1 MSLLVWLPLTK
12 DLTNYGTENV
22 EFTLTGLSTAFAV
35 NSAGKIGGCF
45 ERTASDGI
53 FYKSSKN
60 FNLDQDFSMF
70 CWAYI
75 STAGTSANGLISNHN
90 HATNSGTGITVKQI
104 SSTDFR
110 LSCNTGTGTER
121 TYHTYYGP
129 TNIINKWHHLGLT
142 YNKTKQ
148 QLLLWVDGK
157 IDYTLNNYAN
167 ASADN
172 PFTLF
177 CWSTGYNNGGY
188 HPKCKLNDVRLYDH
202 CLSSKEIKEIS
213 KGLIAHYPLRDRYAE
228 NTKNILLYPTPGNVY
243 TPAWDTALH
252 PNAIQVSNW
261 STGYNSGVS
270 TPTSGYHG
278 HWQIIDSIPT
288 MVFPDLNTQFST
300 AHRWLGISSNAS
312 SSNNLTSLI
321 GAGTTYTISFEARGS
336 IPGMAVQT
344 GLYYK
349 LTSTTG
355 KGFQDGQEKF
365 TLTTNWKRYSVTKT
379 LSISADASSPGQ
391 LYVYGHYNSIEG
403 TSFVRNLQIEI
414 KDHATPYTISTRD
427 MGIVQDCSGNGYD
440 LNFSNDAL
448 PFVNNSSRNDYC
460 VKITDGV
467 TNYLQNSSVY
477 FPYDAV
483 TMSCWFKTN
492 SGQAGGNNYHIPFS
506 SVSGHYE
513 ISVEGTTGKLRG
525 GFYVNNTR
533 YCSTTSGN
541 NICDG
546 LWHMLTLTYDGA
558 TIRRYLDGIE
568 VSGSSTAVTGALSG
582 GLKLLTLGH
591 YGTSEGYGNKNS
603 YMSDVRLYATALSA
617 EDILSLY
624 KTSATIDNQQ
634 NIFAY
639 DFVEEDTSKINKNG
653 IIDSLSFTNG
663 QELHDMK
670 IKILNDG
677 SCWARLFWHDVTT
690 EKVWFAS
697 HAESDLCLDK
707 NNRYSRMGIAEKFIN
722 SDGEYEF
729 MLTYPNLSATL
740 YNRWKQTSSPNAS
753 TATGFTPITT
763 AWSQHFGG
771 LRKTNGT
778 ATYNCDNVGSTTWYA
793 AIGQQS
799 AWTATQYIPAANSSS
814 QTETELW
821 VRIDTIPYQNLVQV
835 FDNVITANNFIEL

>member
-12 DLTNYGTENV
+12 DIKNYGLSDIEFKTNGAVFTPDEGKVGQCYYLNGKTISCSDFNLLEEATEFSACCWV
-22 EFTLTGLSTAFAV
+22 KFTTFPSGSNAYCISLNTSSSTDRKFILGIYSSNGTTASFRINGGNSTGTLELNKWYHLAICVSNTTGYLYINGLLVKTVTGVTMTNTAKNLV
-35 NSAGKIGGCF
+35 IGG
-45 ERTASDGI
+45 RST
-53 FYKSSKN
+53 N
-60 FNLDQDFSMF
+60 
-70 CWAYI
+70 
-75 STAGTSANGLISNHN
+75 TAGTTFNGVT
-90 HATNSGTGITVKQI
+90 APA
-104 SSTDFR
+104 
-110 LSCNTGTGTER
+110 
-121 TYHTYYGP
+121 YY
-129 TNIINKWHHLGLT
+129 NDIRV
-142 YNKTKQ
+142 Y
-148 QLLLWVDGK
+148 
-157 IDYTLNNYAN
+157 DY
-167 ASADN
+167 
-172 PFTLF
+172 
-177 CWSTGYNNGGY
+177 
-188 HPKCKLNDVRLYDH
+188 
-202 CLSSKEIKEIS
+202 CLSPKEIKEIS

-228 NTKNILLYPTPGNVY
+228 NTKNILLYPTPGNAY
-243 TPAWDTALH
+243 TPAWDAALH

-261 STGYNSGVS
+261 SAGYNSGVS
-270 TPTSGYHG
+270 TPATGYHG
-278 HWQIIDSIPT
+278 YWQLIDNIPT
-288 MVFPDLNTQFST
+288 MVFPDLNTQFSKG
-300 AHRWLGISSNAS
+300 HRWLGISSTAS
-312 SSNNLTSLI
+312 TSNNLTSLI

-336 IPGMAVQT
+336 VPGMAVQT

-365 TLTTNWKRYSVTKT
+365 ILTTDWKRYSVTKT
-379 LSISADASSPGQ
+379 LSSSADASSPGQ
-391 LYVYGHYNSIEG
+391 LYIYGHYNSIEG
-403 TSFVRNLQIEI
+403 TSFVRNVQIEV
-414 KDHATPYTISTRD
+414 KDHATPYVNNIRD
-427 MGIVQDCSGNGYD
+427 AGVVQDCSGNGYD
-440 LNFSNDAL
+440 LSFSNEVL

-460 VKITDGV
+460 VKISDGV

-477 FPYDAV
+477 FPYDEV
-483 TMSCWFKTN
+483 TMSCWFKT
-492 SGQAGGNNYHIPFS
+492 SAGQAGGNNYHIPFS
-506 SVSGHYE
+506 SASGHYE
-513 ISVEGTTGKLRG
+513 ISIEGTSGKLRG

-568 VSGSSTAVTGALSG
+568 VSGSSTAVTGTLSG

-591 YGTSEGYGNKNS
+591 YGTSGGYGNKNS

-624 KTSATIDNQQ
+624 KTSAIIDNQQ

-639 DFVEEDTSKINKNG
+639 NFVEEDASKINKNG
-653 IIDSLSFTNG
+653 TIDSLSFTNG

-670 IKILNDG
+670 IKILDDG

-690 EKVWFAS
+690 EKVWFTN

-722 SDGEYEF
+722 ADGEYEF
-729 MLTYPNLSATL
+729 MLTYPKLSTTL

-753 TATGFTPITT
+753 TAAGFTPITT

-771 LRKTNGT
+771 LRKTSGT
-778 ATYNCDNVGSTTWYA
+778 ATYNCDNIGSTTWYA

-799 AWTATQYIPAANSSS
+799 TWTATQYIPGANGSS

-821 VRIDTIPYQNLVQV
+821 VRIDTIPHKKLAQI